1 MAIEFMMPQLGLTMT
16 EGTIS
21 KWFKSVGDAI
31 AVGELLVE
39 VETEKITNQLE
50 STVAG
55 TVLDILVP
63 EGSAV
68 PVQTA
73 IALIGKPGEQAS
85 RTVES
90 TVAAPADIIDVT
102 DKAPGVALQLSSA
115 VGKRVM
121 ASPFARKLAKE
132 QGIDLTIVTGTGPG
146 GRVVERDVVGFIK
159 RTTVKATPLA
169 ARIADDFGLDLH
181 AIKKESRIMKD
192 DVIALLSKRESSVT
206 EFSTSVVSV
215 TGMRKVIAER
225 MSVSWQ
231 TVPHVNM
238 TAEVDMTAA
247 SDVKKS
253 LGIAAGR
260 KISFTEIIIRCAAHA
275 LGEFKIVNASMITD
289 TIQLH
294 ESINIG
300 VAVALEN
307 GLIVPVI
314 KNADKKSI
322 IAVGK
327 EIGELSLKA
336 RQGLLSRDEISGGT
350 FTVTNLGMFGIDH
363 FTPIINQPESAI
375 LGVCRVVEKAVVSEG
390 SIVIRPMMNLCLSF
404 DHRLIDGAVGARFL
418 SRIRQLLEQPL
429 LLL

>member
-146 GRVVERDVVGFIK
+146 GRVVERDVVGFIE

-260 KISFTEIIIRCAAHA
+260 KISFTEIITVSYTH
-275 LGEFKIVNASMITD
+275 LTLP
-289 TIQLH
+289 TIY
-294 ESINIG
+294 S
-300 VAVALEN
+300 V
-307 GLIVPVI
+307 
-314 KNADKKSI
+314 
-322 IAVGK
+322 
-327 EIGELSLKA
+327 
-336 RQGLLSRDEISGGT
+336 
-350 FTVTNLGMFGIDH
+350 
-363 FTPIINQPESAI
+363 
-375 LGVCRVVEKAVVSEG
+375 
-390 SIVIRPMMNLCLSF
+390 
-404 DHRLIDGAVGARFL
+404 
-418 SRIRQLLEQPL
+418 
-429 LLL
+429 